1 MRKYLLIFALLGIS
15 FLAFGTRY
23 QELELFSHVLNFIE
37 SRYFQPVQTKK
48 LIHGAI
54 KGMLNELDP
63 HSHFFTPKES
73 KAFQNQTQDKA
84 FMLGLEVDK
93 KKGDFIVLSVIKGS
107 PSAKAGLRAGDKII
121 GLNKERTRGLTLVD
135 MFQKLQKKGQKEFLV
150 RRSGSH
156 KPLKI
161 KVRPGIVKLKS
172 VKYKVFDKKYLYLRI
187 YQFSFS
193 SFFKVNKVLKANPP
207 KKGLLIDLRGNP
219 GGVFE
224 QVVKIAD
231 LFLADGLIVSYKQRG
246 EKPKAY
252 SARKAPTLP
261 YFPIVI
267 LIDEHSASGSEIL
280 AGALKDRNRALI
292 VGRTSFGK
300 GSVQSFFQLGQSGHA
315 LKLTIGEY
323 KTPFGYPI
331 HQKGIV
337 PHIIFAKKPGSYK
350 RESGADEELRA
361 ALEVLKNFQKHEK
374 NYLHKS

>member
-1 MRKYLLIFALLGIS
+1 MKKYLLIFGLLGVS
-15 FLAFGTRY
+15 FLTFGTRY

-73 KAFQNQTQDKA
+73 TAFQNQTQDKA
-84 FMLGLEVDK
+84 FILGIEVDK
-93 KKGDFIVLSVIKGS
+93 KKRDFIVLSVVKNS
-107 PSAKAGLRAGDKII
+107 PAARAGLRAGDKII
-121 GLNKERTRGLTLVD
+121 VLNGEKTRDLTLVD

-150 RRSGSH
+150 RRSDSP
-156 KPLKI
+156 KLLKI

-172 VKYKVFDKKYLYLRI
+172 VRHKVFDDKYLYLKI

-193 SFFKVNKVLKANPP
+193 AFFKVNKILRGNPP
-207 KKGLLIDLRGNP
+207 KEGLLMDLRGNP

-231 LFLADGLIVSYKQRG
+231 LFLEDGLIVSYKQRG
-246 EKPKAY
+246 EKPKTYA
-252 SARKAPTLP
+252 ARRAPTLP

-292 VGRTSFGK
+292 VGRNSFGK
-300 GSVQSFFQLGQSGHA
+300 GSVQSFFQLGQSGYA

-323 KTPFGYPI
+323 KTPSGYSI
-331 HQKGIV
+331 HQKGIA
-337 PHIIFAKKPGSYK
+337 PHITFAKTPGSYK
-350 RESGADEELRA
+350 KGSAGDGELRA
-361 ALEVLKNFQKHEK
+361 AFEVLKNFQKHEK
-374 NYLHKS
+374 TYLDES